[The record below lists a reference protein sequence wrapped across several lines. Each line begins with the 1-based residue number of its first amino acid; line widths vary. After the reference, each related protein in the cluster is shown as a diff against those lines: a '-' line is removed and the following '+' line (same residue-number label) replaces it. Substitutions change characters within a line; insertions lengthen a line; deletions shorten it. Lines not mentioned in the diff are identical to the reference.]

1 MATIEQL
8 PDNPNILLLLGSDVY
23 SADFRF
29 ILSGIENSPV
39 NMDSH
44 DFWIIHRAGEVNNS
58 AYSTNCATENSRL
71 KKCININFDFSGT
84 DLNAAAGYMET
95 FLHEI
100 FHYWVVPFFSMGV
113 GNPETVTMTRNSVDF
128 INSFFISETLPPLCL
143 IAKSNSHW
151 TCFMMSGQTSYE
163 AIDWIPQ
170 REFALEG
177 FDHRGEENENI
188 LFEYINNPTP
198 AYITGNIGEHSNVNV
213 AAPLSDIDKVILG
226 IKQPAEAY
234 RSNNNTFYELQPQ
247 WMNNID
253 VMTGICLVFGL
264 NDVVHFGFK
273 DGHEKLAVMRQGSV
287 LAEIEIA
294 RFYTPDIM
302 MNFNTHI
309 ALRIIRRGNTY
320 YCQSK
325 MEFSNPGCLA
335 SILSG
340 LRLYNPPP
348 RVDLFS
354 ETGNPPA
361 SPPAVINRLTDWI
374 TVLSFAATA
383 STPFAGGY
391 MVKTW
396 GEKPPM
402 VDTHFTSFQ
411 VKEGNS
417 AIRTIDTVPS
427 EPFTA
432 ADYTTLLDDNFIFH
446 LPKEGPALI
455 PGTELCNLIIAA
467 STPAGE
473 VGNHNNNRTIDEAPK
488 LLTRLANTDF
498 VIGGKVKIKR
508 SAMAPHAF
516 GAATGSKLWAFRRAR
531 KLVTNGQPNIFFDPN
546 TIALQQ
552 NNSPYKCAFII
563 LAPDR
568 ASVSQQEID
577 NVEKYRQACDT
588 FVRLA
593 TDGMRSIDTTL

>member
-1 MATIEQL
+1 MARIERL
-8 PDNPNILLLLGSDVY
+8 PNQENILLLLGSDVY

-29 ILSGIENSPV
+29 ILSGIADSPV

-44 DFWIIHRAGEVNNS
+44 DFWIIHRAGEVDGS
-58 AYSTNCATENSRL
+58 AYSTECATESSRL
-71 KKCININFDFSGT
+71 KKCINMNFDFSGT
-84 DLNAAAGYMET
+84 DLNSAASYMNT

-113 GNPETVTMTRNSVDF
+113 GNPETVTMTRNSVAF
-128 INSFFISETLPPLCL
+128 INSFFRSEPLPPLCL

-151 TCFMMSGQTSYE
+151 TCFMESGQTSYE

-170 REFALEG
+170 REIALEG
-177 FDHRGEENENI
+177 FAHRGEENENI
-188 LFEYINNPTP
+188 LFEYIPNTTLTYLT
-198 AYITGNIGEHSNVNV
+198 ANIGNHMNVNV
-213 AAPLSDIDKVILG
+213 PATLSDLDKVILG
-226 IKQPAEAY
+226 IKQPAESYPA
-234 RSNNNTFYELQPQ
+234 NDNIFYELHPQ

-273 DGHEKLAVMRQGSV
+273 DGHEKLAVMRQGIV
-287 LAEIEIA
+287 LAELDIT
-294 RFYTPDIM
+294 RLYTPDIM
-302 MNFNTHI
+302 WNFNTHI

-340 LRLYNPPP
+340 LRLYNSPP

-361 SPPAVINRLTDWI
+361 SPPAVTNRLTDWI

-402 VDTHFTSFQ
+402 VDTHFTNFQ
-411 VKEGNS
+411 VQEGNNP
-417 AIRTIDTVPS
+417 IRTISTVPS
-427 EPFTA
+427 EPFTE
-432 ADYTTLLDDNFIFH
+432 ADYTSRLSDNFIFH
-446 LPKEGPALI
+446 LPKEGPVLI

-473 VGNHNNNRTIDEAPK
+473 VGNHNNNRTIDQAPK
-488 LLTRLANTDF
+488 LLTQLANADLSWEA
-498 VIGGKVKIKR
+498 K
-508 SAMAPHAF
+508 
-516 GAATGSKLWAFRRAR
+516 
-531 KLVTNGQPNIFFDPN
+531 
-546 TIALQQ
+546 
-552 NNSPYKCAFII
+552 
-563 LAPDR
+563 
-568 ASVSQQEID
+568 
-577 NVEKYRQACDT
+577 
-588 FVRLA
+588 
-593 TDGMRSIDTTL
+593 